1 MVGLDS
7 TPQTD
12 MSSYGS
18 LRDDKVFSLD
28 QAILHRSGGVKK
40 VSMSSQAVM
49 EDDGDEGLL
58 DATDDSIEAEDEVK
72 DVVAEDAK
80 RDRKVSL
87 RYIESGLGILIKMT
101 LVAQIADLEISNK
114 SLMTINRN
122 LEGELECANDFASP
136 LKCLY
141 DVAPAEAARK
151 NRLIISL
158 KRQLRASAAGPPEGD
173 AADSSNAPRRSLGL
187 KADLDD
193 DIDALDFDENDE
205 VAQECL
211 REAGILETSLDKAN
225 DALEALIKKGKEALR
240 KVEDIKEGAKGK
252 VLGVLELE
260 EQEAKSGD
268 SDGGTEAETPP
279 SHEDE
284 TIEGRALNEVPSMQ
298 ATDEGRNAATFPST

>member
-80 RDRKVSL
+80 RDRK
-87 RYIESGLGILIKMT
+87 
-101 LVAQIADLEISNK
+101 IADLEISNK

-122 LEGELECANDFASP
+122 LE
-136 LKCLY
+136 
-141 DVAPAEAARK
+141 AEAARK